1 MIVVKYYICISE
13 TYPYTMQSDG
23 VCYEFSTYIE
33 DEDPAKL
40 KRSKKRKQELFDA
53 IKALVTEAIRKEYKH
68 YLWWKFNVFDDNAT
82 FVYGIDNV
90 WNTKFFS

>member
-1 MIVVKYYICISE
+1 MIVVKYYICIPE

-53 IKALVTEAIRKEYKH
+53 IQSTCNRSNPERVQTLLVVEVQRIR
-68 YLWWKFNVFDDNAT
+68 
-82 FVYGIDNV
+82 
-90 WNTKFFS
+90 

>member
-40 KRSKKRKQELFDA
+40 KRSKKTQTR
-53 IKALVTEAIRKEYKH
+53 IV
-68 YLWWKFNVFDDNAT
+68 
-82 FVYGIDNV
+82 
-90 WNTKFFS
+90 